1 MVMMKIM
8 NNINLTLDLDKI
20 NFQNE
25 MIGKALNNRNLYA
38 KERRLMLNNLVSQI
52 NHQLLTQPIN
62 DFHDHKPFKLD
73 FVWHLKNYRH
83 DADNISSAGR
93 KIILDAMQKSTDI
106 FGNKLICNDNLHWL
120 NEFHDRFVVDGNNF
134 VEISMIS
141 N

>member
-1 MVMMKIM
+1 MKKTM
-8 NNINLTLDLDKI
+8 NINLTLDLTEI

-25 MIGKALNNRNLYA
+25 MIRKALNNRHLYA
-38 KERRLMLNNLVSQI
+38 KERRSMLNNLVSQI

-62 DFHDHKPFKLD
+62 DFHNYKPFKLD
-73 FVWHLKNYRH
+73 FVWHVKNYRR
-83 DADNISSAGR
+83 DADNVSSAGR

-120 NEFHDRFVVDGNNF
+120 NEFHDNFVVDGNNF
-134 VEISMIS
+134 VEILMTG